1 MRTCNR
7 CQGSG
12 EIDTS
17 ENEDGSHTG
26 DCWMCEGSGEV
37 EDGCYCMARTP
48 FECGC
53 GGWNDVD
60 LDDYVDY

>member
-1 MRTCNR
+1 
-7 CQGSG
+7 
-12 EIDTS
+12 
-17 ENEDGSHTG
+17 
-26 DCWMCEGSGEV
+26 
-37 EDGCYCMARTP
+37 MARTP